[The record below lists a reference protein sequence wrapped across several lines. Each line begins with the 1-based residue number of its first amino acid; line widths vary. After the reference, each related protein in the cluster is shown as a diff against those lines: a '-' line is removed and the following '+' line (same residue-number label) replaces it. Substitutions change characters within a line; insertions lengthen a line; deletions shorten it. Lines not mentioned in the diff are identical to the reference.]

1 MNKMMETGRMVMRA
15 KVFAYNNMIPEI
27 GKRNFASDNL
37 RSLSL
42 RMKSIKS
49 IQKITK
55 AMKMVAASKFK
66 GDQRR
71 LENCKYFSTPLA
83 DIFNRL
89 NQLEI
94 HKKNED
100 LAIIAISSDKGLCG
114 SVNSS
119 ISRICKKI
127 LENDQIDNELVNNI
141 SPNKISL
148 YGIGEKI
155 KSALSRLHSD
165 KFEAVYS
172 EYNKIPIN
180 FITCSYIAESILKKN
195 HTNLLI
201 IYNNFKSAISFD
213 TKILSIFSQKQLN
226 KMNKKELATF
236 EFEPELDYIF
246 KDVYEFYFT
255 SIIYNCIIENLA
267 SEQSA
272 RMTAM
277 DNASSSATD
286 MLGALSLKYNRA
298 RQSKITLELIEIISG
313 ANAL

>member
-1 MNKMMETGRMVMRA
+1 MMS
-15 KVFAYNNMIPEI
+15 K
-27 GKRNFASDNL
+27 GKLASWANQCPWVICHLTTKRSFASDNL

-66 GDQRR
+66 GDQKR
-71 LENCKYFSTPLA
+71 LEICKHFSTPLT

-89 NQLEI
+89 NQLDI
-94 HKKNED
+94 NIKNED
-100 LAIIAISSDKGLCG
+100 LAIIGISSDKGLCG
-114 SVNSS
+114 SVNTSV
-119 ISRICKKI
+119 SRICKKLI
-127 LENDQIDNELVNNI
+127 ERENVGNEIINNI
-141 SPNKISL
+141 TPNKIYV

-155 KSALSRLHSD
+155 RSALSRLHRD
-165 KFEAVYS
+165 KFEVIYN

-180 FITCSYIAESILKKN
+180 FLTCSYIAERILKNN
-195 HTNLLI
+195 HSNIII

-213 TKILSIFSQKQLN
+213 TKILNVFSQKQLN
-226 KMNKKELATF
+226 KMNKKELASF
-236 EFEPELDYIF
+236 EFEPEIDYIF

-255 SIIYNCIIENLA
+255 SLLYNCIIQNLA
-267 SEQSA
+267 AEQSA

-277 DNASSSATD
+277 DNASSSATE

>member
-1 MNKMMETGRMVMRA
+1 MLENKLVNMNCIKKYTLSNFNLIL
-15 KVFAYNNMIPEI
+15 K
-27 GKRNFASDNL
+27 KNFASDNL

-66 GDQRR
+66 GDQKR
-71 LENCKYFSTPLA
+71 LENCSHFSTPLT
-83 DIFNRL
+83 DLFNRL

-119 ISRICKKI
+119 VSRICKKL
-127 LENDQIDNELVNNI
+127 LERENIDNETVNNI
-141 SPNKISL
+141 TPNKIYI

-155 KSALSRLHSD
+155 RSALSRLHKD
-165 KFEAVYS
+165 KFEAIYN

-180 FITCSYIAESILKKN
+180 FVTCSYIAERIMNKN
-195 HTNLLI
+195 HSNLLI

-226 KMNKKELATF
+226 KMNKRELATF

-246 KDVYEFYFT
+246 KDIYEFYFT
-255 SIIYNCIIENLA
+255 SLLYNCIIQNLA
-267 SEQSA
+267 AEQSA

-277 DNASSSATD
+277 DNASSNATE
-286 MLGALSLKYNRA
+286 MLNSLSLKYNRA

>member
-1 MNKMMETGRMVMRA
+1 MAWNNKLLIRA
-15 KVFAYNNMIPEI
+15 EQCALNNLSIMA
-27 GKRNFASDNL
+27 KRNFASDNL

-71 LENCKYFSTPLA
+71 LENCKHFSTPLT

-89 NQLEI
+89 NKQEM
-94 HKKNED
+94 HQKNED

-119 ISRICKKI
+119 VSRVCKKL
-127 LENDQIDNELVNNI
+127 LENEQVENELVNNI
-141 SPNKISL
+141 TPSKIYF

-155 KSALSRLHSD
+155 RSALNRLHAD
-165 KFEAVYS
+165 KFEAIYN

-180 FITCSYIAESILKKN
+180 FLTCAYIAERIIKKN
-195 HTNLLI
+195 HSNLLI
-201 IYNNFKSAISFD
+201 VYNNFKSAISFD
-213 TKILSIFSQKQLN
+213 TKILSVFSEKQLK

-236 EFEPELDYIF
+236 EFEPELDHIF
-246 KDVYEFYFT
+246 KDIYEFYLT
-255 SIIYNCIIENLA
+255 SLIYNCIIENLA
-267 SEQSA
+267 AEQSA

-286 MLGALSLKYNRA
+286 MLDALSLKYNRA